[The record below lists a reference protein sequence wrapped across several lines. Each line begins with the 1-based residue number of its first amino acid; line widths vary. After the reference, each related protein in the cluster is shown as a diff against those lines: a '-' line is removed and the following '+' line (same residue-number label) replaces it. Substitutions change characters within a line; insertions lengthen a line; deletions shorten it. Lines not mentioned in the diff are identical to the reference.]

1 MPRQARKES
10 GTGIFHVMMR
20 GINHQNIFE
29 DEEDNYQF
37 INTLDR
43 MRVKY
48 DDEGNPCGSNC
59 CYYAYCLMGNHFHLL
74 IRERDE
80 RVGETIKRIASSYVY
95 YYNRKYGRDGHLF
108 KERFKSEPVN
118 DMAYFTVLL
127 RYIHQNPVKAGIV
140 EKVKDYEFSSWGEY
154 DGTVEPVF
162 QICDVNTVLNRITF
176 KELDEWVNDP
186 LDDDVYC
193 LDIEGSS
200 RRRPSD
206 DQVWLKIKDKTGVTN
221 STSFQ
226 QLDENKRNEMF
237 LELKDCGASLRQ
249 LERLTGIGKGVI
261 HRIWCAGPLLSP
273 VPSVPRE

>member
-1 MPRQARKES
+1 MPRQSRKPS
-10 GTGIFHVMMR
+10 GTGIYHVMMR
-20 GINHQNIFE
+20 GINHQTIFE

-43 MRVKY
+43 MRVRY
-48 DDEGNPCGSNC
+48 DDEGNPSGSNC
-59 CYYAYCLMGNHFHLL
+59 TYYAYCLMGNHFHLL
-74 IRERDE
+74 IRERE
-80 RVGETIKRIASSYVY
+80 ESVGETIKRIASSYVY

-140 EKVKDYEFSSWGEY
+140 ENVKDYEFSSWGEY

-162 QICDVNTVLNRITF
+162 QICDVNTVLNRIPY
-176 KELDEWVNDP
+176 KELDEWVNEP

-226 QLDENKRNEMF
+226 QLDENKRKEMF

-261 HRIWCAGPLLSP
+261 HRIWCAG
-273 VPSVPRE
+273 R